1 MLEAAEMA
9 QRLRAWLLCQRTQ
22 VPVPLQPGITPGR
35 SDALFCFPLA
45 LHACG
50 AQRST
55 DTHKKSIIFFF
66 KKINVR
72 ISKNGT
78 EKSEIGPI
86 YLHHNVFCLFF
97 FFLIESYH
105 VAPSCLGFARWN
117 RLVFGTHSDMPA
129 FTFHVLEL
137 KVCTIRS
144 KHVLDTLK
152 ITENGFVQS
161 RRKHTRIPMKSQ

>member
-55 DTHKKSIIFFF
+55 DTHKK
-66 KKINVR
+66 
-72 ISKNGT
+72 
-78 EKSEIGPI
+78 I
-86 YLHHNVFCLFF
+86 YN
-97 FFLIESYH
+97 FFLNQ
-105 VAPSCLGFARWN
+105 C
-117 RLVFGTHSDMPA
+117 SDIQEW
-129 FTFHVLEL
+129 FRE
-137 KVCTIRS
+137 K
-144 KHVLDTLK
+144 
-152 ITENGFVQS
+152 
-161 RRKHTRIPMKSQ
+161 

>member
-55 DTHKKSIIFFF
+55 DTHKKSIIFFL
-66 KKINVR
+66 KKSMFGYPRMVQRKVKLDPYIFIIMFFV
-72 ISKNGT
+72 
-78 EKSEIGPI
+78 
-86 YLHHNVFCLFF
+86 FF

-129 FTFHVLEL
+129 FTSHVLEL